1 MPRNW
6 PIRITRKA
14 RAFLLSLA
22 LLLAVAL
29 LLDRWFPVPLHKAS
43 QLSALVLDREDTVL
57 RGFASADG
65 YWRLPVELDQVD
77 AGFIAMLLAFEDRRF
92 YWHPGIDPLAL
103 LRACGQWLL
112 HGRIISGAS
121 TLTMQTA
128 RLLESIPHTLSGKLW
143 QIGRALQLEWH
154 LDKAEILQLYLQLA
168 PYGGNLEGVRAA
180 SLAYFGKEPTYLTP
194 AQSALL
200 VALPQS
206 PTRLRPDRAAEAAR
220 QARNKV
226 LTRLYEYGLL
236 NEQTWREASQQ
247 AVPEQRRELPLLAPH
262 LARRLHQ
269 QTPQQSRI
277 RSTLDGR
284 LQRQLQDLG
293 AAALVGL
300 GPQVNLA
307 ILVVNHRDQTVLA
320 HLGSADFFAT
330 ARAGQVDLS
339 LAVRSPGSTLKPVVY
354 GMGFED
360 KLIHPLTRVN
370 DVPTRF
376 GHYQPSNFLHS
387 YHGEVSVREALQQ
400 SLNIPAVAVLDQ
412 IGPGRVAARLQQA
425 GINLHWP
432 AGQTDPGLP
441 LVLGGVGMTLTDLTT
456 LYAALAND
464 GRVRPLRYRQ
474 VGSGGA
480 ESGGSVADSEGVPL
494 LTAAAAWQLRDILRG
509 TPPPVSAIPYANQR
523 TARRIGY
530 KTGTSYGFRDAWA
543 MGFDN
548 RYTVGVWLGRPDG
561 TPNPGRHGANTAAP
575 LLFRVFDLLPPAPG
589 SADPAPAEVLQV
601 SRNEQLPQTLRYL
614 SSTTSTDG
622 QTGGEPLR
630 ITFPVDGTTLEL
642 NTAQLPLVASG
653 GRKPLQWLV
662 NGRPVASSAF
672 KRQALW
678 PVDGVGAVDITVLD
692 SAGQSAAATVWLSG
706 PVSGLASP

>member
-6 PIRITRKA
+6 PTPITHKKIIA
-14 RAFLLSLA
+14 GAFLLGLT
-22 LLLAVAL
+22 LLTGAL
-29 LLDRWFPVPLHKAS
+29 LLDRWFPLPLHKAG
-43 QLSALVLDREDTVL
+43 QLSALVLDRDGAVL
-57 RGFASADG
+57 RGFASVDG
-65 YWRLPVELDQVD
+65 YWRLPVELEQVD

-103 LRACGQWLL
+103 LRACGQWLR

-128 RLLESIPHTLSGKLW
+128 RLLESIPHTLAGKVW

-180 SLAYFGKEPTYLTP
+180 SLAYFGKEPAHLTP

-206 PTRLRPDRAAEAAR
+206 PTRLRPDRAAQAAR

-226 LTRLYEYGLL
+226 LTRLYDYGLL
-236 NEQTWREASQQ
+236 NEQVWREASQQ

-262 LARRLHQ
+262 LARRLHE

-277 RSTLDGR
+277 RSTLDGH
-284 LQRQLQDLG
+284 LQQQLQDLG
-293 AAALVGL
+293 AATLVGL

-307 ILVVNHRDQTVLA
+307 ILVVDHRNQTVLG

-330 ARAGQVDLS
+330 ARAGQIDLS
-339 LAVRSPGSTLKPVVY
+339 QAVRSPGSTLKPVVY

-360 KLIHPLTRVN
+360 RLIHPLTRIN

-376 GHYQPSNFLHS
+376 GHYQPSNFLHT

-400 SLNIPAVAVLDQ
+400 SLNIPAVAVLERV
-412 IGPGRVAARLQQA
+412 GPGRVAARLQQA

-441 LVLGGVGMTLTDLTT
+441 LVLGGVGMTLTDLTI

-474 VGSGGA
+474 VTTATDNAASD
-480 ESGGSVADSEGVPL
+480 ADGLPL
-494 LTAAAAWQLRDILRG
+494 LTPAAAWQLRDILRD
-509 TPPPVSAIPYANQR
+509 TPPPVSAIPYTNQR

-561 TPNPGRHGANTAAP
+561 TPNPGQHGANTAAP
-575 LLFRVFDLLPPAPG
+575 LLFRVFDLLPPTPG

-601 SRNEQLPQTLRYL
+601 SRNEQLPQTLRHL
-614 SSTTSTDG
+614 STITSTAG
-622 QTGGEPLR
+622 QTGVEPLR
-630 ITFPVDGTTLEL
+630 ITFPVDSATIEL

-662 NGRPVASSAF
+662 NGRPVVSSAF
-672 KRQALW
+672 KRQTLW
-678 PVDGVGAVDITVLD
+678 PVDGDGAVDITVLD
-692 SAGQSAAATVWLSG
+692 SAGQSAAATVWLKG
-706 PVSGLASP
+706 AARRPVPP